1 MSVEQ
6 IEASLLKLPPDERR
20 QFADW
25 FYEHE
30 DELVGGVEGDIHPD
44 VQAEILRRR
53 EVALAHPELLEPW
66 DGTTERLRAQLNE
79 IRRQKAQTR

>member
-6 IEASLLKLPPDERR
+6 LEQSVLQLSEAERR
-20 QFADW
+20 QFAEW

-30 DELVGGVEGDIHPD
+30 NEFAGPAGIHPE

-53 EVALAHPELLEPW
+53 AEVAAHPELLEPVTAESFEKLKRKLA
-66 DGTTERLRAQLNE
+66 DARSAQASA
-79 IRRQKAQTR
+79 R

>member
-30 DELVGGVEGDIHPD
+30 DELVGGVEGEIHPD

>member
-6 IEASLLKLPPDERR
+6 IEQSVLQLSEAERR
-20 QFADW
+20 QFAEW

-30 DELVGGVEGDIHPD
+30 SKLAGADEIHPD

-53 EVALAHPELLEPW
+53 DELDDHPELLEPVTREW
-66 DGTTERLRAQLNE
+66 FEGLKRKLADARSA
-79 IRRQKAQTR
+79 KASAR